1 MLQLPVR
8 KALFWDMDLK
18 SMDEQTHKTYIIQQV
33 LNYGTLDEFVA
44 ILHYYGADSIKQSS
58 KEVGY
63 FDPKTFSFVTTF
75 FNLDKNEMKCYTK
88 KRLNQ
93 PHWI

>member
-8 KALFWDMDLK
+8 KALFWDMDIK

-33 LNYGTLDEFVA
+33 LNYGTLHEFVT
-44 ILHYYGADSIKQSS
+44 IMRFYGADSIRQTCKI
-58 KEVGY
+58 VGY
-63 FDPKTFSFVTTF
+63 LDPKTFAFVTTF
-75 FNLDKNEMKCYTK
+75 FNLDKNEIQCYTK
-88 KRLNQ
+88 KRLSQ